1 MSTQPAAINHP
12 EATIHPAASINPANI
27 KIRDPTPAINPVVVS
42 ALGNTNNSL
51 GHQSATPTSC
61 VLAKA
66 QPLPPET
73 FPNLTRPGNSQVPP
87 TIPNVQYLLARYGI
101 IVRYNVIR
109 KKLSISVPGYS
120 GAPDNSD
127 SVALSMI
134 TSLAILNNMATGP
147 LANFVEVVGDQQQYN
162 PVADWITSR
171 PWDGTDRLGPFCDTL
186 VADSAFPEGL
196 KRALIHRWLIS
207 AAAAAL
213 KPDTFRSRG
222 VLTLQGPQSIGKT
235 AWVSALVP
243 DPILREGVV
252 KLDHH
257 LDLGNKD
264 TLLTAVCHWVV
275 EIGELDSS
283 FKKDVAR
290 LKGFLTGDRDKIRRP
305 YGRVDSEYPRRTVF
319 CATVNDHDF
328 LVDMTGNTRWWTI
341 PVTSINFRHAI
352 DMQQVFAQ
360 VAVDYENE
368 EPWWLT
374 MEEEAQLENCN
385 EDHRRINAIEER
397 VLAAIDVAP
406 VTEGGLPA
414 MTPTE
419 LLQAIGIANPSNTQ
433 AKECAAVLRRLFG
446 NPKKIRGLN
455 KWRVR
460 LTGSFAPPSFRGKS
474 EEDLY

>member
-1 MSTQPAAINHP
+1 MSTQPAVP
-12 EATIHPAASINPANI
+12 SHPAAAINPAR
-27 KIRDPTPAINPVVVS
+27 IRIGNPTPAISPAVS
-42 ALGNTNNSL
+42 SLPDQTNSNLGR
-51 GHQSATPTSC
+51 QSAPLTSC
-61 VLAKA
+61 VLANA
-66 QPLPPET
+66 RPIPPET
-73 FPNLTRPGNSQVPP
+73 FPNPPRAGTSQVPA
-87 TIPNVQYLLARYGI
+87 TIPNVEYLRAHYGI
-101 IVRYNVIR
+101 VVRYNVIR
-109 KKLSISVPGYS
+109 KKLSITVPGYS

-127 SVALSMI
+127 NVALSLI

-171 PWDGTDRLGPFCDTL
+171 PWDGTDRLGAFCDTL

-196 KRALIHRWLIS
+196 KRALIHRWLIG

-252 KLDHH
+252 RLDHH
-257 LDLGNKD
+257 LDAGNKD
-264 TLLTAVCHWVV
+264 TILTAVSHWIV

-290 LKGFLTGDRDKIRRP
+290 LKGFLTADRDKVRRP
-305 YGRVDSEYPRRTVF
+305 YGRADSEYPRRTVF

-341 PVTSINFRHAI
+341 PVTSINFRHGI

-360 VAVDYENE
+360 VAVDYENG

-397 VLAAIDVAP
+397 VLAAIDVDP